1 MMHTPFKIKK
11 TGNAL
16 LLLPALVLLFAGC
29 GKVPT
34 PEPDQPVVY
43 FKGDFETGNLNGF
56 NFLVVD
62 SPVRRGNYAL
72 KNVLRPDDYIYN
84 GYRTELALY
93 HCAKYKTEMYYG
105 FSFMIDTA
113 YADNAFNLICQWQD
127 QPEYLQG
134 ENWSAMPVL
143 HGSPPPVALI
153 YINGTVE
160 LKMNRNPNVADETF
174 IVGTPQP
181 VSKGQW
187 NDVVFRMYWT
197 DDGTAFTEA
206 WLNGVA
212 FTPFNGTDH
221 RYYGANLFTR
231 SGNYFK
237 FGQYRGKDKTANTNV
252 IYFDEVKTG
261 SSYNDVA
268 P

>member
-1 MMHTPFKIKK
+1 MKI
-11 TGNAL
+11 TSC
-16 LLLPALVLLFAGC
+16 LLLPALLLFAGC

-34 PEPDQPVVY
+34 PEPGQPVTF
-43 FKGDFETGNLNGF
+43 FKGDFESGNLNGF
-56 NFLVVD
+56 HLLVVD
-62 SPVRRGNYAL
+62 TLVNTQVVTNPVRRGNYAL
-72 KNVLRPDDYIYN
+72 KNVLRPDDYIFN

-113 YADNAFNLICQWQD
+113 YADNAYNLICQWQD
-127 QPEYLQG
+127 QPEYMQG
-134 ENWSAMPVL
+134 EVWEPMPVL

-160 LKMNRNPNVADETF
+160 LKMNRNPNVANETF
-174 IVGTPQP
+174 IVGSPQP
-181 VSKGQW
+181 VTKGQW
-187 NDVVFRMYWT
+187 TDVVFHMYWS

-206 WLNGVA
+206 WINGTL
-212 FTPFNGTDH
+212 FTPFNGTDN
-221 RYYGANLFTR
+221 RYYGANLLSR

-237 FGQYRGKDKTANTNV
+237 FGQYRGKDKTEHTNI
-252 IYFDEVKTG
+252 IYFDELKTG
-261 SSYNDVA
+261 STYNDVA